1 MRTARAA
8 RHVRRRRAALR
19 WSVLRVHGGA
29 LKPAVHCL
37 AATGTARQ
45 KGASVRSDASP
56 QVSRTA
62 TEANAAIRA
71 RDRHA
76 SVYSTQPRSGRMWP
90 VSRGIE
96 QKRRGE
102 ELLRSRAGFLSGR
115 NAMAPQ
121 TPSIRC
127 CAANIAAT
135 LPCAAACCA
144 WTGGSHGCVGAF
156 SALAVA
162 QRQRPDAAG
171 NRRGSARRHL
181 GHPES

>member
-1 MRTARAA
+1 MRTASAA
-8 RHVRRRRAALR
+8 RHVRRRRAAPR
-19 WSVLRVHGGA
+19 WSGLRVHGGA
-29 LKPAVHCL
+29 LKPPVHRL
-37 AATGTARQ
+37 AATGTARK

-56 QVSRTA
+56 QVSRAA

-90 VSRGIE
+90 VSRGIG

-121 TPSIRC
+121 TLSIRC

-135 LPCAAACCA
+135 LPSAAVCCA

-162 QRQRPDAAG
+162 LRLRPDAAG
-171 NRRGSARRHL
+171 TRRGSARHHRR
-181 GHPES
+181 HPES